1 MNYSTQ
7 NDLILNKLK
16 DFYNIDNNL
25 DKMLKIINGETS
37 ISLRI
42 VDWFVTNYC
51 KNNYIVYIVDNKRFK
66 VYDNYKLQLKSYS
79 KRRFDPFC
87 RWDRIS
93 VNIKDDILVL
103 TTIGQLNFFKWALE
117 NKVIEYIENNCKEID
132 IDMNLRNSY
141 AKKKLYNS
149 SISSNSSSS
158 SNSSNSS
165 NTSNIS
171 VNTCDNNTSTN
182 NKITRKKREELS
194 INISKS
200 IKKEVFNS
208 TDLFN

>member
-1 MNYSTQ
+1 MNYPTQ

-93 VNIKDDILVL
+93 VNIKYDTLVL
-103 TTIGQLNFFKWALE
+103 TTVGQLNFFKWALE
-117 NKVIEYIENNCKEID
+117 NKVIEYINNNYKEID
-132 IDMNLRNSY
+132 IDMNSRNSY

-149 SISSNSSSS
+149 SISSNSSHA

-165 NTSNIS
+165 
-171 VNTCDNNTSTN
+171 VNTCDSNITTNN

-200 IKKEVFNS
+200 IKKEIFNS
-208 TDLFN
+208 TDLFID

>member
-117 NKVIEYIENNCKEID
+117 NKVIEYIENNYKVID

-158 SNSSNSS
+158 SNSSN
-165 NTSNIS
+165 TSNIS
-171 VNTCDNNTSTN
+171 VNTCDNNTSSN

>member
-117 NKVIEYIENNCKEID
+117 NKVIEYIENNYKVID

-158 SNSSNSS
+158 SNV
-165 NTSNIS
+165 S
-171 VNTCDNNTSTN
+171 VNTCDNNTSSN

-200 IKKEVFNS
+200 IKKEIFNCS
-208 TDLFN
+208 DLFD